1 MVQTLTRKEGA
12 IKRVR
17 TSDGAEF
24 TSEQKLEPDQDSTI
38 NCPINERPQSRN
50 DRQDRRKLGSHSSQ
64 NDDLPFQEGFP
75 IEEDDT
81 QEIRNPDREIFM
93 VIISIISEIEDHGD
107 NPMGRVD
114 LVDYNS
120 SDYDEYLSDAK

>member
-1 MVQTLTRKEGA
+1 M
-12 IKRVR
+12 
-17 TSDGAEF
+17 
-24 TSEQKLEPDQDSTI
+24 EPDQDSTI

-81 QEIRNPDREIFM
+81 QEICNPNREIFM